1 MSNISGG
8 ISSKIPKKA
17 SPSSSAHKS
26 WLTIVLG
33 LVAAA
38 GVIGMITIAIVSFVI
53 LRPSTTSKLS
63 VKSNH

>member
-1 MSNISGG
+1 MSDISGG

-17 SPSSSAHKS
+17 SPSSSARRP